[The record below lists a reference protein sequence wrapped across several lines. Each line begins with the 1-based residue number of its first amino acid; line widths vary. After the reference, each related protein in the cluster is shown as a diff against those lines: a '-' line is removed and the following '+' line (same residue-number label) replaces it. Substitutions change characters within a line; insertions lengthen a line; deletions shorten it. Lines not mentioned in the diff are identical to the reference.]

1 MTTEVEHGPGWYD
14 GDTATFGDRITGARE
29 ASGLSQSELARRL
42 CVKLATIRTWENDQA
57 EPRANKLQM
66 LAGMLGVSIMWLL
79 TGAGDGLEGPEEH
92 AKLPDDL
99 VALLGELRQT
109 RLEQARLADR
119 MGRLEKRLRL
129 ALSQG
134 V

>member
-14 GDTATFGDRITGARE
+14 GDTATFGDRMTGARE
-29 ASGLSQSELARRL
+29 AAGLSQTELARRMG
-42 CVKLATIRTWENDQA
+42 VKVKTVRAWENDQS

-66 LAGMLGVSIMWLL
+66 LAGMLGVSIMWML
-79 TGAGDGLEGPEEH
+79 TGRGDGLDGPEMPEP
-92 AKLPDDL
+92 LSDDL
-99 VALLGELRQT
+99 VALLGELRSMKV
-109 RLEQARLADR
+109 EQARLADQ

-129 ALSQG
+129 AVSNK